1 MVTDSTTDPKP
12 AAHARHFWQLPTFL
26 IGLLA
31 LYAAYKY
38 VPHRGSPGGPATA
51 GELADLKTAL
61 DQRSVD
67 AATIEP
73 LLRKL
78 AATAPT
84 DTPTNFVLGSGYVAL
99 ADLSGDSGD
108 YWQAAAKA
116 FQQCDAT
123 QFENP
128 TDVTKW
134 TYRSA
139 MAKAATNAGD
149 PTELIRALAV
159 PPGGED
165 RPESLRLIAQT
176 ALRLTPPDTALA
188 KQNYAK
194 YLGGQNRA
202 TPATTGK
209 CKLELA
215 KLHLKDKEF
224 DKARTWLKDIGAAA
238 PADVQ
243 ARAKVQLGHLAMGER
258 KWADAVASFED
269 ALRKDL
275 PADERGLIRYQA
287 AVALMQSGNDAA
299 ALPYLRQTVKE
310 AGDLGA
316 AAAMKLAE
324 VSNRDPAAKDT
335 RKETAEWLEKAVAQA
350 SANSEHVKAPEL
362 RALFEEVI
370 KASTTEGN
378 FPAAQQAATAYA
390 KIAEGDA
397 DRKLRAEINERWAA
411 ALLKSNPADAKPKF
425 MDAAAE
431 YAALGE
437 RAADGAQR
445 ADFYR
450 KAALQLRQ
458 AGESSKALELVTTV
472 LTSKDVPNELVG
484 RAWMDRADLLP
495 VDQAAEIEEALKKA
509 INYAGPAQ
517 NAARYKLAVTYVK
530 RGQDMTG
537 EAAKQQAK
545 LGRDMLAQI
554 ADAATVLPDDQFT
567 HEQSLF
573 ELGRLAMLERQ
584 YPDAETRL
592 RKQLT
597 LYPQGAHAD
606 NARLWL
612 ASALLARAQGDAT
625 VAAKARTEALV
636 YLKELAK
643 SSDKFLQTWG
653 EIWQANTLLQ
663 MGDTTATIALCKEL
677 TAKHAGK
684 LEELVLGKLL
694 FHAYLTTDPGEA
706 QKTLTRMED
715 LFVKLPRDAF
725 RADAEYSYD
734 HFKAELPR
742 LREMLAKR

>member
-12 AAHARHFWQLPTFL
+12 AAPARHVWQLPTFL
-26 IGLLA
+26 LGLLA

-38 VPHRGSPGGPATA
+38 VPPRGAPAGPATA
-51 GELADLKTAL
+51 GELAELKSAL
-61 DQRSVD
+61 DQRTVD
-67 AATIEP
+67 AAAVEP
-73 LLRKL
+73 LVRKL
-78 AATAPT
+78 AATSPT
-84 DTPTNFVLGSGYVAL
+84 DTPTNFALGSGYAAL
-99 ADLSGDSGD
+99 AELSGDAD
-108 YWQAAAKA
+108 HWQAAATA
-116 FQQCDAT
+116 FRKCDAT
-123 QFENP
+123 QFESP
-128 TDVTKW
+128 ADVAKW

-139 MAKAATNAGD
+139 LAKAAVRDGD
-149 PTELIRALAV
+149 PAELIRAMAT
-159 PPGGED
+159 PPAGED
-165 RPESLRLIAQT
+165 RPERLRLIAET
-176 ALRLTPPDTALA
+176 ALRLTPPDAALA
-188 KQNYAK
+188 KQHLAK

-202 TPATTGK
+202 TPATAAK

-215 KLHLKDKEF
+215 KLHLKDREF

-243 ARAKVQLGHLAMGER
+243 ARAKVQLGHVAMAER

-275 PADERGLIRYQA
+275 PADERGAIRYQA

-299 ALPYLRQTVKE
+299 AVPYLRQTVKE
-310 AGDLGA
+310 PGDLGA
-316 AAAMKLAE
+316 AAAMRLAE
-324 VSNRDPAAKDT
+324 VSNRDPAAKDSRT
-335 RKETAEWLEKAVAQA
+335 ETAELLAKAVAQA
-350 SANSEHVKAPEL
+350 SATSEHVKAPEL

-411 ALLKSNPADAKPKF
+411 ALLKTNPADAKPKF
-425 MDAAAE
+425 LDAAAE

-437 RAADGAQR
+437 RAADGSQR

-450 KAALQLRQ
+450 KAALQFRQ
-458 AGESSKALELVTTV
+458 AGETTKALDLVTAV
-472 LTSKDVPNELVG
+472 LTDKAVPNDLVG

-495 VDQAAEIEEALKKA
+495 PGQTEEIEEALKKA
-509 INYAGPAQ
+509 VNYAGPAQ

-530 RGQDMTG
+530 RGQDAAAG
-537 EAAKQQAK
+537 EAGKQQAK

-554 ADAATVLPDDQFT
+554 ADAATVAPADQFT
-567 HEQSLF
+567 HEQALF
-573 ELGRLAMLERQ
+573 ELGRLAMLDRQ

-597 LYPQGAHAD
+597 LYPQGTHAD

-612 ASALLARAQGDAT
+612 ASALLARAQADAT

-636 YLKELAK
+636 YLKDLAK
-643 SSDKFLQTWG
+643 SPDKFLQTWG

-663 MGDTTATIALCKEL
+663 MGDTAATIALCKEL

-706 QKTLTRMED
+706 LKTLTRMEE
-715 LFVKLPRDAF
+715 LFAKLPRDAF
-725 RADAEYSYD
+725 RTDAEYSYE